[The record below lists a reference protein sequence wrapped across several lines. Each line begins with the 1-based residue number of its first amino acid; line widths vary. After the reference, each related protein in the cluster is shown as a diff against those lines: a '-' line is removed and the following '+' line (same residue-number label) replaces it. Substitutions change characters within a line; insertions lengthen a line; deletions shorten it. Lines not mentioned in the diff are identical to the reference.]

1 MARFSNQLDTVRIAT
16 PCEGNWDE
24 MVGDHRVR
32 HCELCNRNVF
42 NLSGMSRQAAEAML
56 TNTEGRV
63 CVRFYRRS
71 DGTIITADCPAG
83 IRAFRRKIARTAGAS
98 LSAVLTFFA
107 GLGIYNSLQPET
119 QIQQIDPVKYSPIE
133 ISSSEQII
141 ERTNDFTAVMGDIGP
156 RQLRVLI
163 QEERSRNIER
173 QR

>member
-56 TNTEGRV
+56 TNTEGKV

-107 GLGIYNSLQPET
+107 GLGLYSRFQPNT

-133 ISSSEQII
+133 IKLPEKTIEQK
-141 ERTNDFTAVMGDIGP
+141 TNYGPVMGEKAP
-156 RQLRVLI
+156 VFRR
-163 QEERSRNIER
+163 R
-173 QR
+173 

>member
-42 NLSGMSRQAAEAML
+42 NVSGMSRKAAEAML
-56 TNTEGRV
+56 MNTECRV

-71 DGTIITADCPAG
+71 DGTIITADCPVG

-107 GLGIYNSLQPET
+107 GLGLYTGIQPDT

-133 ISSSEQII
+133 INFPEKTIEQITSG
-141 ERTNDFTAVMGDIGP
+141 RAVMGRPEVEHFRIP
-156 RQLRVLI
+156 T
-163 QEERSRNIER
+163 QEVSSRDF
-173 QR
+173 QRR